1 MYCAWAPALQSPK
14 RRGDLSKRHGGQCY
28 MHHLDTTTGLVP
40 GLVTSLG

>member
-14 RRGDLSKRHGGQCY
+14 RRGDLSKRHGQCY
-28 MHHLDTTTGLVP
+28 MNHLDTTKGLVP